1 MKVGIDCMAFDVPK
15 IHLPIKALAEK
26 RNIASEKLEKGLGLK
41 KMTIPDMHQDVICF
55 AANALVKL
63 IEANEID
70 LNEISRIYVGSESGL
85 DASKPI
91 ASYLTSMME
100 EKFGNE
106 KLKYCDAVD
115 FTFACIGA
123 IDALHNTLDYIRL
136 NPHKKAIVIATD
148 IAKYDLESGGEY
160 TQGAGAVAMLIS
172 AHPRLVSFNSTFG
185 ISTQGVFDFF
195 KPKRNISK
203 AEITGNN
210 DNAPWMDILETEIN
224 IHKEQPIFDGHYSNE
239 CYKSRT
245 KEAYLNFKNEN
256 HIKEILFKNWKG
268 IIMHLPYAY
277 QGRRTFSDIYA
288 HENKLKDDLKII
300 SKSEAYI
307 KLVEECIAPS
317 ERASSEV
324 GNIYTGSIFLA
335 LMSSLSVAINN
346 NEDLTGEKFG
356 LIAYGSGS
364 KSKVFEV
371 QVEATWHE
379 VVHKISLFET
389 LKESK
394 EIDFETYEKLH
405 KKELKKPVLQPKKEW
420 ILDKIESNKSTL
432 LGARYYK
439 WIK

>member
-148 IAKYDLESGGEY
+148 IAKYNLESGGEY

-172 AHPRLVSFNSTFG
+172 AHPRLVSFSSTFG

-277 QGRRTFSDIYA
+277 QGRRTFSYIYA
-288 HENKLKDDLKII
+288 HENKLNDDLKII

-356 LIAYGSGS
+356 MIAYGSGS

-371 QVEATWHE
+371 QVEATWQE
-379 VVHKISLFET
+379 VVRKISLFET
-389 LKESK
+389 LEESK

-405 KKELKKPVLQPKKEW
+405 KKELKKSVLKPKKEW
-420 ILDKIESNKSTL
+420 VLDKIESEKSTL

-439 WIK
+439 WIQ

>member
-55 AANALVKL
+55 AANAMVKL

-115 FTFACIGA
+115 FTFACIGS

-172 AHPRLVSFNSTFG
+172 THPRLVSFSSTFG

-224 IHKEQPIFDGHYSNE
+224 IHKEQPIFDGRYSNE

-268 IIMHLPYAY
+268 VIMHLPYAY

-288 HENKLKDDLKII
+288 HENKLNNDLKII

-307 KLVEECIAPS
+307 KLVEEYIAPS
-317 ERASSEV
+317 EKASSEV

-335 LMSSLSVAINN
+335 LMSSLSVAKNK
-346 NEDLTGEKFG
+346 NEDLTGKKFG

-371 QVEATWHE
+371 QVEASWQE
-379 VVHKISLFET
+379 VVRKISLFET
-389 LKESK
+389 LEESK
-394 EIDFETYEKLH
+394 EIDFKTYEKLH
-405 KKELKKPVLQPKKEW
+405 KKELKKSVLKPKKEW
-420 ILDKIESNKSTL
+420 ILDKIESEKSTL

>member
-15 IHLPIKALAEK
+15 IHLPIKVLAEK
-26 RNIASEKLEKGLGLK
+26 RNIASEKLENGLGLK

-55 AANALVKL
+55 AANALAKL

-70 LNEISRIYVGSESGL
+70 LNEISRIYLGSESGL

-123 IDALHNTLDYIRL
+123 IDALHNTLDYIKI

-148 IAKYDLESGGEY
+148 IAKYDLESSGEY

-172 AHPRLVSFNSTFG
+172 THPRLVSFSSTFG

-203 AEITGNN
+203 SKITGNN

-256 HIKEILFKNWKG
+256 HIKEILFRNWKG

-277 QGRRTFSDIYA
+277 QGRRTFSNIYA
-288 HENKLKDDLKII
+288 HENKLNDDLKII

-346 NEDLTGEKFG
+346 NEDLNGEKFG
-356 LIAYGSGS
+356 MIAYGSGS

-371 QVEATWHE
+371 QVEATWQE
-379 VVHKISLFET
+379 VVRKISLFET
-389 LKESK
+389 LEESK
-394 EIDFETYEKLH
+394 EIDFKTYEKLH
-405 KKELKKPVLQPKKEW
+405 KKELKKSVLKPKKEW
-420 ILDKIESNKSTL
+420 ILDKIESEKSTL

-439 WIK
+439 WIQ